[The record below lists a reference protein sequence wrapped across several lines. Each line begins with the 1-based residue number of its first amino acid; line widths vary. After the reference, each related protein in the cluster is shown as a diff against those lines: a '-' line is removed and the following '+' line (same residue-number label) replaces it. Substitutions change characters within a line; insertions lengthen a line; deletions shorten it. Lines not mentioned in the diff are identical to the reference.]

1 MAGVDLAFPR
11 HVYIHVPFCARRCS
25 YCDFSIAVRRETPID
40 EFVQAV
46 AAEIDLRFLGRSARH
61 WHADTVYL
69 GGGTPSRLGA
79 SGIRAL
85 LDMLRQRLT
94 IAAHA
99 EITIEANPED
109 VSLEAARTWRDA
121 GVNRA
126 SLGAQSF
133 DSRALEWMRRTHGSD
148 QICRAVDTVRA
159 VGIENVSLDLI
170 FALPATLGRVWRD
183 DVGRAIALEPQH
195 ISLYGLTI
203 HERTPLSR
211 WRERGEITEAPDE
224 AYAEDFL
231 LAHDMLTEAGFDHY
245 EVSNYARPGMR
256 SRHNSCYW
264 LGIPW
269 AGIGPAAHEFD
280 GARRRWNVGP
290 YAQWVRAVRG
300 GQDPIEGEEVLS
312 TENRNAERVYLGL
325 RTSEGLVLTEREA
338 SRVRPWIDSAW
349 ATVEG
354 ARLRLTPEGWLR
366 LDALAASL
374 T

>member
-1 MAGVDLAFPR
+1 MTGVDPVFPR

-25 YCDFSIAVRRETPID
+25 YCDFAIAVRRATPVD
-40 EFVQAV
+40 EFVRAV
-46 AAEIDLRFLGRSARH
+46 AAEIDVRSPDRAPAS

-85 LDMLRQRLT
+85 MDSLRERLT
-94 IAAHA
+94 IVANA
-99 EITIEANPED
+99 EVTIEANPDD
-109 VSLEAARTWRDA
+109 VSPEGTRAWKDA
-121 GVNRA
+121 GVNRV

-133 DSRALEWMRRTHGSD
+133 DPKALAWMHRTHATD
-148 QICRAVDTVRA
+148 QIAHAVEAARIA
-159 VGIENVSLDLI
+159 GIENVSLDLI
-170 FALPATLGRVWRD
+170 FALPTSLGRAWRD
-183 DVGRAIALEPQH
+183 DLERAIDLEPSH

-211 WRERGEITEAPDE
+211 WRERGEVAEAPDE
-224 AYAEDFL
+224 VYAEEFL
-231 LAHDMLTEAGFDHY
+231 LAHEMLTDAGFEHY

-354 ARLRLTPEGWLR
+354 SRP
-366 LDALAASL
+366 
-374 T
+374 